1 MRVGAHRCSTSI
13 HMSTASETLPTFD
26 PSHLFSSA
34 ARVAVGGVRAAA
46 FWTAALLPLALLAAL
61 LAGAT
66 DPQPS
71 VIGGAVS
78 LNLLCAVIGH
88 VHSPS

>member
-1 MRVGAHRCSTSI
+1 
-13 HMSTASETLPTFD
+13 MSTASETPPTFD
-26 PSHLFSSA
+26 PSRPLSSA

-46 FWTAALLPLALLAAL
+46 FWTATLLPLALLAAL

-71 VIGGAVS
+71 VIGGAVG
-78 LNLLCAVIGH
+78 LNLLCAIIGH
-88 VHSPS
+88 GHSPN